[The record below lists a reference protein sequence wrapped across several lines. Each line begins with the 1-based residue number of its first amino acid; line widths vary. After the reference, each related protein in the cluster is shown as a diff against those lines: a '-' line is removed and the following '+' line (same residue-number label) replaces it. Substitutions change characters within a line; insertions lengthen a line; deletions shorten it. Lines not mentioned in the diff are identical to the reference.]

1 MKGEEDGRKCVRKGI
16 NTKKNDKEKQI
27 EGRDPIECSVCKRG
41 FYVVKLRLQ
50 NTRIF
55 KIRAF
60 EEKGLKL
67 CTSVSNH
74 KTFYHEKIKSW

>member
-1 MKGEEDGRKCVRKGI
+1 
-16 NTKKNDKEKQI
+16 
-27 EGRDPIECSVCKRG
+27 
-41 FYVVKLRLQ
+41 LQ

-55 KIRAF
+55 KIRNF